1 MMNKTAVSIRN
12 LVVKR
17 GSISVFRGFD
27 LDIGAGKLVG
37 VLGPSGCGKTTLMR
51 CIVGAQRITSG
62 EVMVLDEPGG
72 TSGLRRRVSYSTQS
86 AAVYD
91 DLTVRQNLDYFGR
104 VLGGTRVDTDRA
116 LAAVGLEPQAKQRVA
131 TLSGGQRGRVS
142 LAVAMLADPE
152 LLVLDEPTVGL
163 DPLLREAIWTVMREL
178 TDAGKTVLVSSHV
191 MDEAMRCDEVI
202 LLRDGRLVGH
212 MTPQELLDTTDT
224 TDADAAFL
232 TLIKRDMGD
241 SRRRAS

>member
-1 MMNKTAVSIRN
+1 MAC
-12 LVVKR
+12 
-17 GSISVFRGFD
+17 
-27 LDIGAGKLVG
+27 
-37 VLGPSGCGKTTLMR
+37 SGRLACGKTTLMR
-51 CIVGAQRITSG
+51 CIVGAQRIASG
-62 EVMVLDEPGG
+62 QVTVLGQPGG
-72 TSGLRRRVSYSTQS
+72 TTGLRKRVSYATQS

-104 VLGGTRVDTDRA
+104 VLGGTRADTDRA
-116 LAAVGLEPQAKQRVA
+116 LAAVGLCDQSRQRVA

-163 DPLLREAIWTVMREL
+163 DPLLRESIWTVLRALADE
-178 TDAGKTVLVSSHV
+178 GKTLIVSSHV

-202 LLRDGRLVGH
+202 LLRDGRLVGQ
-212 MTPQELLDTTDT
+212 MAPSELLESTGT

-232 TLIKRDMGD
+232 ALIKRHAGET
-241 SRRRAS
+241 RRRAS

>member
-1 MMNKTAVSIRN
+1 MMNNPAVVITD
-12 LVVKR
+12 LAVKR
-17 GSISVFRGFD
+17 GRTGVFRGFA
-27 LDIGAGKLVG
+27 LEIGSGRLVG
-37 VLGPSGCGKTTLMR
+37 LLGPSGCGKTTLMR
-51 CIVGAQRITSG
+51 CIVGAQRIDAG
-62 EVMVLDEPGG
+62 EVTVLGAPGG
-72 TSGLRRRVSYSTQS
+72 TSALRRRVSYSTQS

-104 VLGGTRVDTDRA
+104 VLGGTRADTDRA

-152 LLVLDEPTVGL
+152 LIVLDEPTVGL
-163 DPLLREAIWTVMREL
+163 DPLLRESIWTVLREL
-178 TDAGKTVLVSSHV
+178 ADAGKTVLVSSHV

-212 MTPQELLDTTDT
+212 MTPQELLDSTGAA
-224 TDADAAFL
+224 DADDAFL
-232 TLIKRDMGD
+232 TLIKRDMAEP
-241 SRRRAS
+241 RRRAS